1 MKIKANKNDIIQKIR
16 FKSGQTYY
24 MYKSSKIDVYQA
36 KKLIVGGIIKRTS
49 KDGSRYKLTRNIE
62 LTLKK

>member
-1 MKIKANKNDIIQKIR
+1 MKIKANKGDIVLKLS

-24 MYKSSKIDVYQA
+24 IYKSSKIDVYQA
-36 KKLIVGGIIKRTS
+36 KKLLLDGTIKRVS